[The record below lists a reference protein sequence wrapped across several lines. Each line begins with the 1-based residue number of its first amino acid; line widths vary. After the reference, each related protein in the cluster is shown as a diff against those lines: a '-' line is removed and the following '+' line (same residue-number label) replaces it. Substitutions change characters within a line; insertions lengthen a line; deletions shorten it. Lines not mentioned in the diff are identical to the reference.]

1 MQQQQPKANPVP
13 LTSRFGPPCE
23 AVATLHDCW
32 QAAVG
37 RFPAE
42 RVLGWRLRDSSGRL
56 QQQYNWMT
64 FAQACEVRDALGS
77 GLLAAGIPA
86 GSALG
91 LYSSNCPH
99 WVLLDAAAAA
109 YSMVSVPL
117 YDSLGPQAVQ
127 YIINHAEL
135 AAQPQPHVSPR
146 PGDTATIC
154 YTSGTTG
161 MPKGAVLSHGNLIA
175 NAAGSAALMAQQGA
189 WGPGDTHLSFLPLAH
204 IFERKNLTLALHYGL
219 AIGFYSGDARRVFE
233 DAAVLR
239 PSLFMA
245 VPRVFNRLHDEVMA
259 EVQQGSALRQRLF
272 QAAYARKA
280 KALEAGEASG
290 GLPLLLD
297 RVAFG
302 WVRQRLGGR
311 VRYMT
316 TGASP
321 ISAAVLTFL
330 RVCITPAA
338 VEGYGMTEAGCTIS
352 IGRPGDTSCGHVGLP
367 LPCCEVALAELPALG
382 YSTADRPHPRGE
394 VCVRGPSV
402 FRGYHRAP
410 QATAQALDSQSWL
423 HTGDVGEWLPGGR
436 LRLIDRKNSL
446 FKLAQGEYVA
456 PERLEAVYARSPLV
470 LQVFVTGD
478 SLQQQPVA
486 VVVPD
491 PEALQRW
498 AAQHSTQHK
507 LQGMLDLCA
516 EPAAVQAVHGSL
528 LQQAAEAGLQGYEAV
543 AGVVLVPQPFSVEN
557 GLLTPT
563 QKLRRQVARQRFAD
577 AVQAVYRSL
586 PGSRRSEA

>member
-1 MQQQQPKANPVP
+1 
-13 LTSRFGPPCE
+13 
-23 AVATLHDCW
+23 
-32 QAAVG
+32 
-37 RFPAE
+37 
-42 RVLGWRLRDSSGRL
+42 
-56 QQQYNWMT
+56 MT

-77 GLLAAGIPA
+77 GLLAAGIPP
-86 GSALG
+86 GSGLG

-135 AAQPQPHVSPR
+135 AAVGCSTAVLPKLLACLQHCPSVRLVVVWEAHAGASPQPQPHVPPM

-239 PSLFMA
+239 PSLLMA

-259 EVQQGSALRQRLF
+259 EVKQGSALRRRLF

-280 KALEAGEASG
+280 AALEAGDASG
-290 GLPLLLD
+290 GLPLLLE
-297 RVAFG
+297 RLAFG

-402 FRGYHRAP
+402 FRGYHRAL
-410 QATAQALDSQSWL
+410 QATAQALDSQGWL

-436 LRLIDRKNSL
+436 LRLIDRKKSL

-528 LQQAAEAGLQGYEAV
+528 LQQAAETGLQGYEAV